1 MIASL
6 TIAALTNTGLVR
18 RRNEDAL
25 LAGTHVLA
33 SVSMDTPS
41 SWRFDAFPVILAV
54 ADGIGGSVAGDVAS
68 REVLSCLARLPC
80 PDGEKMLTARI
91 YQAQDHL
98 SRLVAQSPDLDGLGT
113 TLAGV
118 LFLSERLIIF
128 SCGDSRVYMRDA
140 GAGNTLVRCMTRDH
154 SYVQEMIDSGRLT
167 EKEARSHP
175 LGHVITS
182 CLSGGR
188 RSQIPDIRMSSHT
201 IKECMR
207 LVLCTD
213 GVWDYGGEQALQ
225 AVSSGDPV
233 SAAQKALN
241 ICYDAGAPDN
251 ITLIIADV
259 HCSQKQD

>member
-1 MIASL
+1 MIQSL
-6 TIAALTNTGLVR
+6 TISALTNTGLIR

-25 LAGTHVLA
+25 LIGTHVRA
-33 SVSMDTPS
+33 AVSMVRPCCC
-41 SWRFDAFPVILAV
+41 RIEQFPVVLAV

-68 REVLSCLARLPC
+68 REVLSCLGQVPC
-80 PDGEKMLTARI
+80 PDGEKMLSDRI
-91 YQAQDHL
+91 HKTQDHL

-118 LFLSERLIIF
+118 LFLSERMIVF
-128 SCGDSRVYMRDA
+128 SCGDSRVYMRRLGD
-140 GAGNTLVRCMTRDH
+140 GDHLLRMTKDH
-154 SYVQEMIDSGRLT
+154 SYIQEMIDTGRLT

-188 RSQIPDIRMSSHT
+188 RRIAPDIRMSSHT
-201 IKECMR
+201 VEDGMR
-207 LVLCTD
+207 LLLCTD
-213 GVWDYGGEQALQ
+213 GVWDYGGEQVLQ

-233 SAAQKALN
+233 TAAQKALN

-259 HCSQKQD
+259 QA